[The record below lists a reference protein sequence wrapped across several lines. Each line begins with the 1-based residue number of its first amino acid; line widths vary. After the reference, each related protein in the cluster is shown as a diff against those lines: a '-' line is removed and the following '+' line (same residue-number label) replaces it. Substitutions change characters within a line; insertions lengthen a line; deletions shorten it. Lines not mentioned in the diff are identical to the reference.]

1 MSGQPNIN
9 PLDPMK
15 FRNAYMANLNLRADL
30 DDFNLQANKV
40 YKRTGQL
47 PQEMTDNRT
56 SAEKLAD
63 ILKLRLEVRTKL
75 NEITDGQQ
83 ANAISNE
90 LTPREVIFYA
100 QHSPIINSII
110 KPRYAQ
116 GVLSYIFIPFLQR
129 YMSESAGNAGIGSG
143 LQQTS
148 GANIILNSTE
158 ILRGLINREDI
169 RSIDELTQ
177 SMNRSPIW
185 RQLKITMGR
194 LGENIPQEDTLQRI
208 NSIADPLIKNGL
220 LHALNESLREF
231 PSTFEAKALVLEYTR
246 FKGANDRGMMER
258 ILGQMVQS
266 FTISPAAISQ
276 LQRIR
281 AELDRSARDAPTTSF
296 APDRE
301 ELTENNTAEEV
312 AGTSTYTNE
321 MTSDID
327 TTAAQA
333 PQAPQAPPLRPPA
346 RPPAAPP
353 SGTKTKKPTEEN
365 VPLEPNAIVTLEMF
379 GIGKGTKTKEVIQ
392 AWLRGKIDAQPDLFV
407 GTGKSPKW
415 IVQTRTKADMREYLS
430 QGNLLARVNAVKV
443 GGGGGDVA
451 ESTMGGTE
459 LEAPSPPDS
468 GSESGSGFGR
478 RMRGRGLSSGVK
490 ATERFVP
497 FGRYVINQHRLNS
510 DIVAV
515 KRPAG
520 SCIKDFPSCRVGKN
534 LGKVIRKIAGGG
546 LPKFEEFEVLD
557 DGERAY
563 LHKLAKSSNI
573 LDRLSIPAP
582 DKDEGQKMIDDF
594 ELMKGE
600 IMAGNDNKDM
610 IKKFKILLMKLSN
623 TQQLPKSQVRD
634 ILFDLTSMGF

>member
-83 ANAISNE
+83 ANAISIE

-129 YMSESAGNAGIGSG
+129 YMSESAGNAGVGSG

-158 ILRGLINREDI
+158 ILRGLISDADLS
-169 RSIDELTQ
+169 SIDELTQ

-185 RQLKITMGR
+185 RQLKTTMDR
-194 LGENIPQEDTLQRI
+194 LREAIPPADILQRI
-208 NSIADPLIKNGL
+208 NIITDPLIKNGL

-246 FKGANDRGMMER
+246 FKGANDKGMMER

-281 AELDRSARDAPTTSF
+281 AELSRSGVIEPTQPLETDV
-296 APDRE
+296 ATRE
-301 ELTENNTAEEV
+301 EQNTAEEV
-312 AGTSTYTNE
+312 AGTPLAPNV
-321 MTSDID
+321 MTGEQQPTQGINPDYFG
-327 TTAAQA
+327 AAA
-333 PQAPQAPPLRPPA
+333 PQRRTTSRNTPIEDDNVGSLEILMK
-346 RPPAAPP
+346 
-353 SGTKTKKPTEEN
+353 STKPT
-365 VPLEPNAIVTLEMF
+365 
-379 GIGKGTKTKEVIQ
+379 IQ
-392 AWLRGKIDAQPDLFV
+392 AWIKKKLIADPYIFEESGQP
-407 GTGKSPKW
+407 PRW
-415 IVQTRTKADMREYLS
+415 IVQTQRTLPEIR
-430 QGNLLARVNAVKV
+430 NLLLQPGVFDRLNNVDTASASSGKEMT
-443 GGGGGDVA
+443 DM
-451 ESTMGGTE
+451 SPT
-459 LEAPSPPDS
+459 PSPSASQDT
-468 GSESGSGFGR
+468 ESGSGFGR
-478 RMRGRGLSSGVK
+478 SRRGMRGRGLSSGVK

>member
-63 ILKLRLEVRTKL
+63 ILKLRLDVRTKL

-83 ANAISNE
+83 ANAISIE

-129 YMSESAGNAGIGSG
+129 YMSESAGNAGVGSG

-148 GANIILNSTE
+148 GQNIILNSTE
-158 ILRGLINREDI
+158 ILRGLISDADLS
-169 RSIDELTQ
+169 SIDELTQ

-185 RQLKITMGR
+185 RQLKTTMDR
-194 LGENIPQEDTLQRI
+194 LREAIPPADILQRI
-208 NSIADPLIKNGL
+208 NIITDPLIKNGL

-246 FKGANDRGMMER
+246 FKGANDKGMMER

-281 AELDRSARDAPTTSF
+281 AELSRSGVIEPTQPLETDV
-296 APDRE
+296 ATRE
-301 ELTENNTAEEV
+301 EQNTAEEV
-312 AGTSTYTNE
+312 AGTPLAPNVMTGEQQPTQGINPDYFGAARTQRRTTSRNTPIEDDNVGSLEILMKST
-321 MTSDID
+321 
-327 TTAAQA
+327 
-333 PQAPQAPPLRPPA
+333 
-346 RPPAAPP
+346 
-353 SGTKTKKPTEEN
+353 KPT
-365 VPLEPNAIVTLEMF
+365 
-379 GIGKGTKTKEVIQ
+379 IQ
-392 AWLRGKIDAQPDLFV
+392 AWIKKKLIADPYIFEESGQP
-407 GTGKSPKW
+407 PRW
-415 IVQTRTKADMREYLS
+415 IVQSQRTLPEIR
-430 QGNLLARVNAVKV
+430 NLLLQPGVFDRLNNVDTASASSGKEMT
-443 GGGGGDVA
+443 DM
-451 ESTMGGTE
+451 SPT
-459 LEAPSPPDS
+459 PSPSASQDT
-468 GSESGSGFGR
+468 ESGSGFGR
-478 RMRGRGLSSGVK
+478 SRRGMRGRGLSSGVK